1 LTRLPLSRSGRT
13 ALEVATRA
21 AEEAGSLLLDQMYR
35 ERQLSYKEG
44 RANIVTEADMAAEKE
59 IIGLLQHE
67 YPDHNILSE
76 ESPRIAN
83 GSQYTW
89 VIDPMDGTNNYAYGI
104 PHFSVAL
111 ALVGDEEV
119 LLGVTYD
126 PVRKEVF
133 AADRGGVARLNGQP
147 IAVAERT
154 SVEHAFIG
162 CDMGYEPEAGARV
175 LDIVRAT
182 WPRMAGLR
190 VMGSAVLGLA
200 YVACGRLDG
209 YIHPSLY
216 PWDLAGGILLVQEAG
231 GVVTGWEGE
240 PVGIS
245 SKRVVAGSKAIQP
258 QLLGLVRGEYQPGLE
273 SA

>member
-1 LTRLPLSRSGRT
+1 
-13 ALEVATRA
+13 
-21 AEEAGSLLLDQMYR
+21 
-35 ERQLSYKEG
+35 
-44 RANIVTEADMAAEKE
+44 
-59 IIGLLQHE
+59 
-67 YPDHNILSE
+67 
-76 ESPRIAN
+76 
-83 GSQYTW
+83 
-89 VIDPMDGTNNYAYGI
+89 
-104 PHFSVAL
+104 
-111 ALVGDEEV
+111 
-119 LLGVTYD
+119 
-126 PVRKEVF
+126 
-133 AADRGGVARLNGQP
+133 P